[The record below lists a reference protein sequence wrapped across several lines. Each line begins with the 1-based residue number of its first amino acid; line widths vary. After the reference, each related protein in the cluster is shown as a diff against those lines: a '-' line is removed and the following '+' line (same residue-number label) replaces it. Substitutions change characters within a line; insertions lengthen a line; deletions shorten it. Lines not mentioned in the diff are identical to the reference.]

1 MKRAPILILT
11 TRATVDDITESHAL
25 GIDMKNRAVRGVQFL
40 VDEAGQ
46 KTAVLIDLKKNSGLW
61 EDIYDAA
68 LARERETEPR
78 ESLQE
83 VKARLQQA
91 GKLPRGR

>member
-1 MKRAPILILT
+1 MRK
-11 TRATVDDITESHAL
+11 
-25 GIDMKNRAVRGVQFL
+25 
-40 VDEAGQ
+40 
-46 KTAVLIDLKKNSGLW
+46 KTAALW

-78 ESLQE
+78 ESLEE
-83 VKARLQQA
+83 VKVRLQRS

>member
-1 MKRAPILILT
+1 
-11 TRATVDDITESHAL
+11 
-25 GIDMKNRAVRGVQFL
+25 MKNGAVRGVQFL
-40 VDEAGQ
+40 VDETGQ
-46 KTAVLIDLKKNSGLW
+46 KTAVLIDLKKNSALW

-68 LARERETEPR
+68 LARARETEPR

-83 VKARLQQA
+83 VEARLQQA

>member
-1 MKRAPILILT
+1 MIF
-11 TRATVDDITESHAL
+11 TESHTL
-25 GIDMKNRAVRGVQFL
+25 ETDMKNGAVRGVQFL

-46 KTAVLIDLKKNSGLW
+46 KTAVLIDLKKNSALW

-78 ESLQE
+78 ESLPE